1 VQFYYFFC
9 QVIVFAAILAS
20 MAYLG
25 FHKVSHGLNLSDV
38 TLIGKYSWH
47 AQINK

>member
-1 VQFYYFFC
+1 
-9 QVIVFAAILAS
+9 VIVFAAILAS

-38 TLIGKYSWH
+38 TLTGNPLGMLKL
-47 AQINK
+47 KK